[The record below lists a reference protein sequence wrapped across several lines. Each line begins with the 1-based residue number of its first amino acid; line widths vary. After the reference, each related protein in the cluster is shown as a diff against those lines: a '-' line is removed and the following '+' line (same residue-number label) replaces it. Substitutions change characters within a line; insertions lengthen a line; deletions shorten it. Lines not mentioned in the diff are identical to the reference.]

1 MIRGI
6 AGTVKRID
14 LIAGAFY
21 LFPRY
26 DRTPDLV
33 QVVRTRA
40 ATEEANEAIAA
51 LIFEPGGN
59 PELLLAD
66 VDQNSPYVLM
76 PDVSIR
82 IDPPSLGGNS
92 LTTGLR
98 AGMFFVSGETP
109 YVVAT
114 IWNRGYNIV
123 NLSNGEIEDRNF
135 HNEPWIIFNRWQLV
149 VDENGE
155 EVPIANFGAE
165 PESD

>member
-6 AGTVKRID
+6 ATTVRRAD
-14 LIAGAFY
+14 LVAGAFY

-33 QVVRTRA
+33 QVVRTRV
-40 ATEEANEAIAA
+40 ATEDANELLAA
-51 LIFEPGGN
+51 LIFEPGGS
-59 PELLLAD
+59 PELLLTD
-66 VDQNSPYVLM
+66 LDQNSPYVLM

-82 IDPPSLGGNS
+82 IDPPSMGGNS

-98 AGMFFVSGETP
+98 AGMFLVSGDTP

-114 IWNRGYNIV
+114 IWNRGYDIV
-123 NLSNGEIEDRNF
+123 NLISGEIEDRNF
-135 HNEPWIIFNRWQLV
+135 NNEPWIVFNRWQLV

-155 EVPIANFGAE
+155 EVPIANFGAD
-165 PESD
+165 PGSA